1 MKKLI
6 AYALYQPLFIVLGT
20 LLFVMAGVFA
30 FKNLS
35 VEAFPDVTDTQV
47 TVIALYPGR
56 AAEEVEK
63 QVTLPIE
70 TALSGLPNS
79 IRVFSHTQFGLS
91 YTVVTYDDAANVNVA
106 RQQINERLNNL
117 DVPSGAQINVAPNA
131 TPVGEVMRYRVKG
144 DGLSV
149 TELRTL
155 EDWVIERTLRKVPG
169 VADVVAMGGFIK
181 QYEVQPDLDKLR
193 AYKLTFQNL
202 LDALGRG
209 NSNAGGSYV
218 AQGPQQ
224 FAIRGIGLLKSAD
237 DIGRIVVAARN
248 GTPILIRDIAAVN
261 IGAVPRLGIVGQ
273 DKDDDVVTGIVI
285 MRKGENPSVVL
296 KGVKEKIAEL
306 NAKGLPKGVQIVPY
320 YDRTWLMGKTLTTVF
335 KNLVEG
341 ALLVALVLYLFLSNI
356 RASLAVVVIIPL
368 ALLSTFLG
376 LKIMGVPAN
385 LLSLGAL
392 DFGIIVDG
400 AVIVIENIL
409 HRLAEKGENMSKTE
423 RRNVIINA
431 ASEVGRPTLFSML
444 IIIAAHIPI
453 FALQR
458 HEGRIFQPMALSVTA
473 ALIGALIFSLTLVPL
488 LAYWFLRKKLPHGDN
503 QVVKTSKRVYEP
515 ILNWA
520 MTSRKAVVAIAL
532 GVFALSMVVASR
544 LGSEFLPELNEG
556 TFWANFDMPSS
567 VSGQEAAKILLLAR
581 TALTSVPE
589 VRTAVSKAGQP
600 EDGTDPKTLSMA
612 EIFVDVKPQEEWRK
626 GLTRD
631 QLIEEMDAK
640 LRAIP
645 GIDPAF
651 SQPIR
656 DNVLES
662 ISQIKGQIV
671 VKVAGEDL
679 NELRRV
685 AEAVQ
690 REIKQVQGVQRGE
703 IDRLGDLPQLVID
716 IDRDRAARLG
726 LNVQDIQDVVEAALG
741 GKAATQLWEGE
752 RKFAVAVRLP
762 ESKRAIASL
771 PQTLIPTPDGGY
783 AQLGS
788 VATIRETNGA
798 MNIAREAGRRTM
810 AIGIFIK
817 GRDMGSVVKDMQA
830 RVAENVKLPVG
841 YTIGWSGEFENQ
853 ERAMQRLSVVV
864 PISLLLIFVLL
875 FNAFKSLKM
884 ASLILLNVP
893 LALIGGFVA
902 LWIFSIPLSVS
913 AAIGFIALS
922 GQAVLNGVVMLSGY
936 QQLQSEGHSVF
947 DAVKLGSVQRLRTV
961 LMTALLAMLGLL
973 PMALSREIGSETQR
987 PLAIVIIGGLITA
1000 TLLTLVVLPALYV
1013 SWFGKD
1019 KKAAAEDEPEDK
1031 PKDNVKDK
1039 TKDNPQDE
1047 SLGAT

>member
-1 MKKLI
+1 MKRLI
-6 AYALYQPLFIVLGT
+6 HYALHQPLFIVLGT
-20 LLFVMAGVFA
+20 LLFVMAGVIA

-91 YTVVTYDDAANVNVA
+91 YTVITYDDAANVNIA
-106 RQQINERLNNL
+106 RQQVNERLNGL
-117 DVPSGAQINVAPNA
+117 DVPPGAQVNVAPNA
-131 TPVGEVMRYRVKG
+131 TPVGEVMRYRVRG
-144 DGLSV
+144 DGQ
-149 TELRTL
+149 TTTDLRTL
-155 EDWVIERTLRKVPG
+155 EDWVIERALRKVPG

-218 AQGPQQ
+218 AQGQQQ
-224 FAIRGIGLLKSAD
+224 FAIRGIGLLQSAD
-237 DIGRIVVAARN
+237 DIGRIVVAAR
-248 GTPILIRDIAAVN
+248 GTTPILIRDIANVK

-273 DKDDDVVTGIVI
+273 DLDDDVVTGIVI

-306 NAKGLPKGVQIVPY
+306 NARGLPKGVQIVPY

-335 KNLVEG
+335 RNLVEG

-385 LLSLGAL
+385 LLSLGAM

-400 AVIVIENIL
+400 AVIVIENIM
-409 HRLAEKGENMSKTE
+409 HRLAEKKEGMNDAE
-423 RRNVIINA
+423 RRNVIIEA
-431 ASEVGRPTLFSML
+431 ANEVGRPTLFSML

-458 HEGRIFQPMALSVTA
+458 HEGRIFQPMALSVTT
-473 ALIGALIFSLTLVPL
+473 ALVGSLIFSLTLVPL
-488 LAYWFLRKKLPHGDN
+488 LAYWMLRKKLPHGDN
-503 QVVKTSKRVYEP
+503 RIVASAKRLYAPVLDWALSRRRTVVV
-515 ILNWA
+515 
-520 MTSRKAVVAIAL
+520 IAL
-532 GVFALSMVVASR
+532 GVFALAMVAAAR

-567 VSGQEAAKILLLAR
+567 VSSEEAAKILLMAR
-581 TALTSVPE
+581 KALTSVPE

-612 EIFVDVKPQEEWRK
+612 EIFIDVKPQEEWRK

-631 QLIEEMDAK
+631 QLIEEMDRK
-640 LRAIP
+640 LSAIP

-679 NELRRV
+679 KELRRV
-685 AEAVQ
+685 AEAIQ

-762 ESKRAIASL
+762 ENRRVIASL

-783 AQLGS
+783 TQLGS
-788 VATIRETNGA
+788 VATIRETSGA
-798 MNIAREAGRRTM
+798 MNIAREAGRRTV

-830 RVAENVKLPVG
+830 RVAENVKLPPG
-841 YTIGWSGEFENQ
+841 YTVGWSGEFENQ

-875 FNAFKSLKM
+875 FDAFKSFRM
-884 ASLILLNVP
+884 AALILINVP

-922 GQAVLNGVVMLSGY
+922 GQAVLNGVVMLSVF
-936 QQLQSEGHSVF
+936 QQLQQAGHSVM
-947 DAVKLGSVQRLRTV
+947 DAVKLGSMQRLRTV
-961 LMTALLAMLGLL
+961 LMTAMLAALGLL
-973 PMALSREIGSETQR
+973 PMALSHDIGSETQR
-987 PLAIVIIGGLITA
+987 PLAIVVIGGLITA

-1013 SWFGKD
+1013 AWFGQH
-1019 KKAAAEDEPEDK
+1019 KKQPVEAESTTPEP
-1031 PKDNVKDK
+1031 V
-1039 TKDNPQDE
+1039 
-1047 SLGAT
+1047 A